1 MPRRPHRGQTTPHAR
16 RVSRR
21 RALALLAA
29 TPPALLA
36 AACLGTE
43 DEPATITVDGTP
55 LPPRTAGADLQTPT
69 AEPTL
74 SAVPFTP
81 TPPISDLD
89 PNDLTGFA
97 YPHEGACLPSR
108 DEVMP
113 NAPRV
118 YRNGIHEGVDF
129 YNGDVCTEIARGLP
143 VRAMYDGVVV
153 RAMHDYLDITSD
165 VVATLTAR
173 TQAQGFTDPEA
184 LDIYRGRQVWI
195 DHGNGVATRYCHLDH
210 IEQSV
215 AVGVYLRQG
224 DVIGGVGD
232 SGTPESITDPG
243 LELHLHAEIRVG
255 ESFLGEGLDPV
266 TVRALYE
273 HLFTAAPDIPQTG

>member
-1 MPRRPHRGQTTPHAR
+1 
-16 RVSRR
+16 V
-21 RALALLAA
+21 
-29 TPPALLA
+29 
-36 AACLGTE
+36 
-43 DEPATITVDGTP
+43 
-55 LPPRTAGADLQTPT
+55 LPPRAAGPETATPT

-74 SAVPFTP
+74 TTVPFTP

-89 PNDLTGFA
+89 PNDPTGFVF
-97 YPHEGACLPSR
+97 PHEGACLPSR

-118 YRNGIHEGVDF
+118 YRNGFHEGVDF
-129 YNGDVCTEIARGLP
+129 YHGDVCTEIFRGLP

-173 TQAQGFTDPEA
+173 TQEQGFTDPEA

-195 DHGNGVATRYCHLDH
+195 DHGNGVVTRYCHLDS
-210 IEQSV
+210 IEESI
-215 AVGVYLRQG
+215 AVGVAVRQG
-224 DVIGGVGD
+224 DAIGGVGD

-243 LELHLHAEIRVG
+243 LELHLHAEIRIG
-255 ESFLGEGLDPV
+255 ESFLGDGLDPV

-273 HLFTAAPDIPQTG
+273 HLFTPAPDVPQTG